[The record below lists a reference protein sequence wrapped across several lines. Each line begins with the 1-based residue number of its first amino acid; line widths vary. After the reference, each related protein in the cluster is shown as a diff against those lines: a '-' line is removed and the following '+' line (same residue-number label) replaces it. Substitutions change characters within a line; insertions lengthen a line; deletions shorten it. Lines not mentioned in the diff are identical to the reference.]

1 MTMMLHRQLLLLCL
15 IIISSLILNCLGSSN
30 SAAGSGG
37 GGGGRHSYSL
47 STFNPMGEID
57 QVVRAVKAS
66 MLGVPIVALATS
78 SSGKTGDD
86 RGGCRGIYISMP
98 LRSIA
103 SSPLIID
110 DGTPRIVRLT
120 STLCVV
126 HTGVN
131 ADGRALCDVATAM
144 ALDYVYIYGMEIT
157 VEELLAGLAD
167 KMQEMTMKAGSRPYG
182 CALLVACLGSSSS
195 SSSDDNNDDDYDRP
209 TMYRVDPN
217 GAVVLLT
224 PLVDDTGAEDSESA
238 ITSLDDDMD
247 ANYVVRGRRRGSS
260 SVAFLG
266 DWGRNLR
273 QKIAQMKSQ
282 LTHER
287 YANESEIK
295 NLLLDIV
302 KQYFVDDSESSWSTT
317 SEENIIHQSKET
329 LLKQHP
335 MLFASFTR
343 EYGLRL
349 SRIDG

>member
-1 MTMMLHRQLLLLCL
+1 MMLHRRLLLCL
-15 IIISSLILNCLGSSN
+15 IIISSLILNCLGSS
-30 SAAGSGG
+30 SAAAGSGG
-37 GGGGRHSYSL
+37 VGGGRHSYSL

-78 SSGKTGDD
+78 SSGKKGND

-120 STLCVV
+120 STLCVI

-144 ALDYVYIYGMEIT
+144 ALDYAYIYGMEIT

-182 CALLVACLGSSSS
+182 CALLVACLGSSNSS

-247 ANYVVRGRRRGSS
+247 ANYVVGGRRRGSS

-287 YANESEIK
+287 YANENEIK

-302 KQYFVDDSESSWSTT
+302 KQ
-317 SEENIIHQSKET
+317 ENIIHQSKET

>member
-1 MTMMLHRQLLLLCL
+1 
-15 IIISSLILNCLGSSN
+15 
-30 SAAGSGG
+30 
-37 GGGGRHSYSL
+37 
-47 STFNPMGEID
+47 
-57 QVVRAVKAS
+57 
-66 MLGVPIVALATS
+66 
-78 SSGKTGDD
+78 
-86 RGGCRGIYISMP
+86 
-98 LRSIA
+98 
-103 SSPLIID
+103 
-110 DGTPRIVRLT
+110 
-120 STLCVV
+120 VV

-144 ALDYVYIYGMEIT
+144 ALDYEYIYGMEIT

-195 SSSDDNNDDDYDRP
+195 SSDDNNNDDDDRP

-224 PLVDDTGAEDSESA
+224 PFVDDDGGEKEDSESA
-238 ITSLDDDMD
+238 TTRSLDDDMD

-273 QKIAQMKSQ
+273 QKIDQMKSQ
-282 LTHER
+282 LTHGQ

-302 KQYFVDDSESSWSTT
+302 KQTFVDDSESLWSAT

>member
-1 MTMMLHRQLLLLCL
+1 MLHRRLLLCL
-15 IIISSLILNCLGSSN
+15 IIISSLILNCLGSS
-30 SAAGSGG
+30 SAAAGSGG
-37 GGGGRHSYSL
+37 VGGGRHSYSL
-47 STFNPMGEID
+47 STFNPVGEID

-78 SSGKTGDD
+78 SSGKKGND

-144 ALDYVYIYGMEIT
+144 ALDYAYIYGMEIT

-247 ANYVVRGRRRGSS
+247 ANYVVRGHRRGSS

-282 LTHER
+282 LKHER
-287 YANESEIK
+287 YANENEIK

-302 KQYFVDDSESSWSTT
+302 KQ
-317 SEENIIHQSKET
+317 ENIIHQSKET

>member
-1 MTMMLHRQLLLLCL
+1 
-15 IIISSLILNCLGSSN
+15 
-30 SAAGSGG
+30 
-37 GGGGRHSYSL
+37 
-47 STFNPMGEID
+47 
-57 QVVRAVKAS
+57 
-66 MLGVPIVALATS
+66 MLGVPIVALATTTTPPS
-78 SSGKTGDD
+78 KRGD
-86 RGGCRGIYISMP
+86 RCGGCRGIYISLP

-110 DGTPRIVRLT
+110 DGTPRIVQLT
-120 STLCVV
+120 STICVV

-144 ALDYVYIYGMEIT
+144 ALDYEYIYGMEIT

-195 SSSDDNNDDDYDRP
+195 SSSYDDDDDDRP

-224 PLVDDTGAEDSESA
+224 PLVDDGGEEDSESA
-238 ITSLDDDMD
+238 ITISLDDMD
-247 ANYVVRGRRRGSS
+247 ANVVRDRRRGSS

-273 QKIAQMKSQ
+273 QKIDQMKSQ
-282 LTHER
+282 LTHRR

-302 KQYFVDDSESSWSTT
+302 KQTFIDSESSWSTT

>member
-1 MTMMLHRQLLLLCL
+1 
-15 IIISSLILNCLGSSN
+15 
-30 SAAGSGG
+30 
-37 GGGGRHSYSL
+37 
-47 STFNPMGEID
+47 MGEID

-66 MLGVPIVALATS
+66 MLGVPIVALATTTR
-78 SSGKTGDD
+78 KRGDD
-86 RGGCRGIYISMP
+86 GGGGIRGIYMSMP
-98 LRSIA
+98 FRSIA

-110 DGTPRIVRLT
+110 DGTPRIVQLT
-120 STLCVV
+120 STICVV

-144 ALDYVYIYGMEIT
+144 ALDYEYIYGMEIT
-157 VEELLAGLAD
+157 VEESLAGLAD

-195 SSSDDNNDDDYDRP
+195 DDNHNDDDRP

-224 PLVDDTGAEDSESA
+224 PLVDDGGEDDSESA

-247 ANYVVRGRRRGSS
+247 ANYVVRGHRRGSS

-273 QKIAQMKSQ
+273 QKIDQMKSQ
-282 LTHER
+282 LTLGR
-287 YANESEIK
+287 YANECEIK

-302 KQYFVDDSESSWSTT
+302 KQTFVDDSESLWSTT

>member
-1 MTMMLHRQLLLLCL
+1 MMLHRRLLLCL
-15 IIISSLILNCLGSSN
+15 IIISSLILNCLGSS
-30 SAAGSGG
+30 SAAAGSGG
-37 GGGGRHSYSL
+37 VGGGRHSYSL

-66 MLGVPIVALATS
+66 MLGVPIFALAIS
-78 SSGKTGDD
+78 SSGKKGDD

-144 ALDYVYIYGMEIT
+144 ALDYAYIYGMEIT

-247 ANYVVRGRRRGSS
+247 ANYVVRGHRRGSS

-287 YANESEIK
+287 YANENEIK

-302 KQYFVDDSESSWSTT
+302 KQ
-317 SEENIIHQSKET
+317 ENIIHQKET

>member
-1 MTMMLHRQLLLLCL
+1 
-15 IIISSLILNCLGSSN
+15 
-30 SAAGSGG
+30 
-37 GGGGRHSYSL
+37 
-47 STFNPMGEID
+47 
-57 QVVRAVKAS
+57 
-66 MLGVPIVALATS
+66 
-78 SSGKTGDD
+78 
-86 RGGCRGIYISMP
+86 
-98 LRSIA
+98 
-103 SSPLIID
+103 
-110 DGTPRIVRLT
+110 
-120 STLCVV
+120 
-126 HTGVN
+126 
-131 ADGRALCDVATAM
+131 
-144 ALDYVYIYGMEIT
+144 
-157 VEELLAGLAD
+157 
-167 KMQEMTMKAGSRPYG
+167 MQEMTMKAGSRPYG

-247 ANYVVRGRRRGSS
+247 ANYVVRGHRRGSS

-282 LTHER
+282 LKHER
-287 YANESEIK
+287 YANENEIK

-302 KQYFVDDSESSWSTT
+302 KQ
-317 SEENIIHQSKET
+317 ENIIHQSKET

>member
-1 MTMMLHRQLLLLCL
+1 MMLHRRLLLCL
-15 IIISSLILNCLGSSN
+15 IIISSLILNCLGSISA
-30 SAAGSGG
+30 AAGSGG
-37 GGGGRHSYSL
+37 VGGGRHSYSL
-47 STFNPMGEID
+47 STFNPVGEID

-78 SSGKTGDD
+78 SSGKKGDD

-144 ALDYVYIYGMEIT
+144 ALDYAYIYGMEIT

-247 ANYVVRGRRRGSS
+247 ANFFVRGHRRGSS

-282 LTHER
+282 LKHER
-287 YANESEIK
+287 YANENEIK

-302 KQYFVDDSESSWSTT
+302 KQ
-317 SEENIIHQSKET
+317 ENIIHQSKET

>member
-1 MTMMLHRQLLLLCL
+1 
-15 IIISSLILNCLGSSN
+15 
-30 SAAGSGG
+30 
-37 GGGGRHSYSL
+37 
-47 STFNPMGEID
+47 
-57 QVVRAVKAS
+57 
-66 MLGVPIVALATS
+66 MLGVPIVALATTTTPPS
-78 SSGKTGDD
+78 KRGND

-110 DGTPRIVRLT
+110 DGTPRVVQLT
-120 STLCVV
+120 STICVI

-144 ALDYVYIYGMEIT
+144 ALDYEYIYGMEIT

-182 CALLVACLGSSSS
+182 CALLVACLGGSSSS
-195 SSSDDNNDDDYDRP
+195 YDNDNDDDDDRP

-224 PLVDDTGAEDSESA
+224 PLVDDGGEDDSESA
-238 ITSLDDDMD
+238 MISLDDDMD
-247 ANYVVRGRRRGSS
+247 ANYVVRGHRRGSA

-266 DWGRNLR
+266 DWGRNLH
-273 QKIAQMKSQ
+273 QKIDQMKSQ
-282 LTHER
+282 LTHGR

-302 KQYFVDDSESSWSTT
+302 KQTFVDDGESSWSTT

-349 SRIDG
+349 SRIDK